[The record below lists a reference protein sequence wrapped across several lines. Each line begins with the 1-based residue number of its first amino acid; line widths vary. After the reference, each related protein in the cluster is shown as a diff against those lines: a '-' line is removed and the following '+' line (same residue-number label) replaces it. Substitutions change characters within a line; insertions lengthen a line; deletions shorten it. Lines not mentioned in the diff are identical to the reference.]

1 MMVFGMFVDLILK
14 VLLVLSLQKV
24 IVFVEFEQMRILMI
38 RHFVRYFVL
47 RQNNP
52 SEYDL
57 DYVGPKF

>member
-38 RHFVRYFVL
+38 RHFVRYSVL